1 MKKNFS
7 VFVDSVGNI
16 NYDDMTL
23 SASLKNNGG
32 LIASLFENDAMLRKR
47 ECKNIFNKKIHC
59 LLFFMDGMA
68 KSELVDES
76 IAKPVIELPISNFE
90 GDVIDFLAENV
101 LYSGEIKKTA
111 DVKELAG
118 ALIYG
123 DTLVFAEGS
132 EKALIVNSKGWR
144 TRSIEQPENEKTL
157 RGPKEGFTESLLMNT
172 GLLRRKLRTPDLK
185 FETVT
190 LGSRTNT
197 CVCFCY
203 LNSLVNRDVLRTLK
217 NRINKISI
225 DGILDTNY
233 IDELIRDNQWTPFK
247 TAGVTERPDVAAARL
262 LEGRIAVIA
271 DGSPSVM
278 TVPYLFVESLQSGD
292 DYYINYYI
300 SSVGRLLRFISL
312 FITVITPAF
321 YIALVAF
328 HKEMIP
334 TNLALSISEAREGV
348 PFPITVE
355 CILMLLVFEILRESG
370 VRMPS
375 NVGAA
380 LSTVGAI
387 VIGQAAVDAKFIS
400 APMVIIVSVTGI
412 TGIMVSKLKGVVI
425 VYRLALV
432 LLASTL
438 GMYGLIF
445 GVMIMVA
452 HAESLT
458 SFGVRYTSFMSSGR
472 LQEIKDIYIRFP
484 WRFMKTRPF
493 NIAKNIVRKG

>member
-1 MKKNFS
+1 MQKNFS

-16 NYDDMTL
+16 NYDDMAL

-76 IAKPVIELPISNFE
+76 IAKPVIELPLSDFE

-111 DVKELAG
+111 DVKELAE

-203 LNSLVNRDVLRTLK
+203 LNSLVNRGVLRTLK

-225 DGILDTNY
+225 DGVLDTNY
-233 IDELIRDNQWTPFK
+233 IDELIRDNPWTPFK
-247 TAGVTERPDVAAARL
+247 TAGVTERPDVVAGRL

-292 DYYINYYI
+292 DYYINYYF

-355 CILMLLVFEILRESG
+355 CVLMLLVFEILRESG

-387 VIGQAAVDAKFIS
+387 VIGQAAVDAKFVS

-425 VYRLALV
+425 VYRFALV

-484 WRFMKTRPF
+484 WRFMKTRPY